1 MHSHEPKPILFPAII
16 MNQQAR
22 ADINSSLQ
30 EEWVVDQN
38 WFSYTQRDHSTWR
51 QLYER
56 MAVVLKDRICDE
68 FFSGLD
74 ALSLPSLEVVKF
86 NELSAKLTRAT
97 GWEYI
102 GVSGFIPTEIFFE
115 HLANRR
121 FPSSRFMR
129 DLDGLSYQELPDIFH
144 DVYGHAP
151 LLMHPVIADFI
162 QAFGQAG
169 MAAQTEAERVKLA
182 RLYWF
187 TVEVGLIAHPSGP
200 RAYGAAI
207 ASSEK
212 ETLFA
217 LHDKSPNILQFDHV
231 RIMRTPYSMYDLQE
245 TYFVINSMQDLL
257 DLAQD
262 GFACIKD
269 CPNALPDIERGE
281 LIDSDRVIQRGT
293 GQYHAS
299 LKQTSN

>member
-1 MHSHEPKPILFPAII
+1 MI
-16 MNQQAR
+16 MNQNVQ
-22 ADINSSLQ
+22 LQ
-30 EEWVVDQN
+30 SDLLAPDEWVIDQN
-38 WFSYTQRDHSTWR
+38 WPSYTSRDHATWK
-51 QLYER
+51 QLHDR
-56 MAVVLKDRICDE
+56 MGVVLKNRICDE
-68 FFSGLD
+68 FFTGLD
-74 ALSLPSLEVVKF
+74 ALDLDRNEVVRF
-86 NELSAKLTRAT
+86 DSLSSKLMKAT

-102 GVSGFIPTEIFFE
+102 AVSGYIPTEIFFQ

-129 DLDGLSYQELPDIFH
+129 DLEGLSYQELPDIFH

-151 LLMHPVIADFI
+151 LLMHPVIANFI
-162 QAFGQAG
+162 QAFGLAG
-169 MAAQTEAERVKLA
+169 IAAKSEAERVMLA

-187 TVEVGLIAHPSGP
+187 TIEVGLVAHANGT

-217 LHDKSPNILQFDHV
+217 LHDKSPNILMFDHV

-257 DLAQD
+257 GLARD
-262 GFACIKD
+262 GFACVKD
-269 CPNALPDIERGE
+269 CDPGLPDIERGE
-281 LIDSDRVIQRGT
+281 LIATDQVLQRGT
-293 GQYHAS
+293 GAYHQA
-299 LKQTSN
+299 LVQT

>member
-1 MHSHEPKPILFPAII
+1 
-16 MNQQAR
+16 MNQHAHL
-22 ADINSSLQ
+22 NTSLSLP
-30 EEWVVDQN
+30 EEWVVDQD
-38 WFSYTQRDHSTWR
+38 WLSYTQRDHSTWQ
-51 QLYER
+51 QLYAR
-56 MAVVLKDRICDE
+56 MGVILKDRICDE
-68 FFSGLD
+68 FFSGLEV
-74 ALSLPSLEVVKF
+74 LGLPSKEVVKF
-86 NELSAKLTRAT
+86 DTLSSKLNKAT
-97 GWEYI
+97 GWEYVA
-102 GVSGFIPTEIFFE
+102 VSGYIPTEIFFQ

-151 LLMHPVIADFI
+151 LLMNPVIANFI

-169 MAAQTEAERVKLA
+169 VAATSEAERIKLA

-187 TVEVGLIAHPSGP
+187 TIEVGLITHPNGP

-217 LHDKSPNILQFDHV
+217 LHDKSPHILQFDPV

-245 TYFVINSMQDLL
+245 TYFVINSMQDLI
-257 DLAQD
+257 DLAQG
-262 GFACIKD
+262 GFACVKD
-269 CPNALPDIERGE
+269 SANELPDIERGE
-281 LIDSDRVIQRGT
+281 LLGSDRVIQRGT
-293 GQYHAS
+293 CEYYEN
-299 LKQTSN
+299 LKQPKR